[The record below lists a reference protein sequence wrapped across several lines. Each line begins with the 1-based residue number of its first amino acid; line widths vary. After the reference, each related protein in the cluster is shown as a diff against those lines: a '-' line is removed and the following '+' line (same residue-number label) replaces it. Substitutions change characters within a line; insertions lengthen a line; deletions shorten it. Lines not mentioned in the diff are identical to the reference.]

1 MQTTNDA
8 IVVTGA
14 AGFIGS
20 CLVGF
25 LNEKG
30 YENII
35 VVDDF
40 SRSDKEVNLEEKIF
54 SHKVH
59 RDDFFDWLQQRP
71 EPVNFI
77 FHIGARTDT
86 TEFDYEVHRKLNV
99 EYSQQIWAYCTEQ
112 NIPLVYASSA
122 ATYGAGEMG

>member
-1 MQTTNDA
+1 MQTTSDV

-20 CLVGF
+20 CLVGY

-30 YENII
+30 YFNIV

-40 SRSDKEVNLEEKIF
+40 SRSDKAINLEDKKYSDKIE
-54 SHKVH
+54 
-59 RDDFFDWLQQRP
+59 RDQFFGWLQQQKRP
-71 EPVNFI
+71 VDFI

-99 EYSQQIWAYCTEQ
+99 EYSQKVWEY
-112 NIPLVYASSA
+112 
-122 ATYGAGEMG
+122 